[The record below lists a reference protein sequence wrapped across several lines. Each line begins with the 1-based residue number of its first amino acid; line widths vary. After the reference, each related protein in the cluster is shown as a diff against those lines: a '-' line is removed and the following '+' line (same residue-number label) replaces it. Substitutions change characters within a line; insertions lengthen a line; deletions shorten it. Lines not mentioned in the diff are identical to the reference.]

1 MIFENRLD
9 AGNKLADLVIKKVCG
24 KGLVLGIPRGGVVVA
39 KIVAEKLGWPLDVLP
54 AKKIGFPGNPELAV
68 GARVKPTLLQV
79 KGLNVILVDDGVATG
94 LTIEAGINWLR
105 QKQAKKIIVAVP
117 VAAKNSAERLKTL
130 VDEWICLH
138 EADDLYAVGQFY
150 QEFGQEQ

>member
-39 KIVAEKLGWPLDVLP
+39 KIVAEKLGWPLDVLA
-54 AKKIGFPGNPELAV
+54 AKKIGASGNPELAV

-79 KGLNVILVDDGVATG
+79 KGLNVILADDGVATG